1 MRAMSSRVPRSLF
14 PAVAASMVA
23 VAGFAVA
30 PGGAEASVSIA
41 VSWDELLQAS
51 AEAVIATPIDA
62 RSVWEAGRIY
72 TYSHVRVDR
81 AIAGPLPPGGEAWV
95 RTMGGI
101 VGDTGQRVE
110 GEPLLGLGQ
119 ASLLFLQPGPN
130 GSFHVTARAQGQ
142 FPVVAASDQRP
153 AYVVRSEAVGALVP
167 RQSPSSSSPALLAR
181 EALHGRSVDDA
192 VHEIVSAWSR
202 THGR

>member
-1 MRAMSSRVPRSLF
+1 MPRSLF

-23 VAGFAVA
+23 VAVLAVA
-30 PGGAEASVSIA
+30 PVGAEASVSIA

-81 AIAGPLPPGGEAWV
+81 AIAGTLPSGGEAWV

-119 ASLLFLQPGPN
+119 GSLLFLQPGPN

-142 FPVVAASDQRP
+142 FPVVAASGQRP
-153 AYVVRSEAVGALVP
+153 AYVVRSEAIGALVP
-167 RQSPSSSSPALLAR
+167 RQSQSSSSPALLAC

-192 VHEIVSAWSR
+192 VNEIVSAWSR

>member
-1 MRAMSSRVPRSLF
+1 MPRALF
-14 PAVAASMVA
+14 PGITTAAVAAM
-23 VAGFAVA
+23 AVA
-30 PGGAEASVSIA
+30 PQGAEASVSIA
-41 VSWDELLQAS
+41 VTWDELLQAS
-51 AEAVIATPIDA
+51 TEAVVATPIDA
-62 RSVWEAGRIY
+62 YSVWEAGRIY

-81 AIAGPLPPGGEAWV
+81 AIAGTLPSSGEALV

-110 GEPLLGLGQ
+110 GEPLLSLGL

-142 FPVVAASDQRP
+142 FPIVAASGSRP
-153 AYVVRSEAVGALVP
+153 SYVVRSEAIGALVP
-167 RQSPSSSSPALLAR
+167 RQSQSTSSPALLAR

-192 VHEIVSAWSR
+192 VHEIVSAWNR